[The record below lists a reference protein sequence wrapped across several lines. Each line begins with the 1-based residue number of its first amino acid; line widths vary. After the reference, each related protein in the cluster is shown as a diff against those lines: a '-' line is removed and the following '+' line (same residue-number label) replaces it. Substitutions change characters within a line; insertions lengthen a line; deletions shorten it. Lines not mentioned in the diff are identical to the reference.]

1 MKQIKILLIAVVL
14 ILGVCI
20 KFGMDSLEEQCINNQ
35 KTVDQSVEQN
45 KKSVEQNKK
54 PEEKNNTSKEKADNK
69 KPKKETTTK
78 SKSNNIN
85 SNNKNNHKTT
95 KKDTTK
101 NKDNEKADS
110 TGQECDVCGKFTPI
124 SDMCDCDGGIHHRG
138 CKHKVYNCPRCGHST
153 TTNPNSP
160 NFGCG
165 WCGYPDEDI
174 RINYCHIC
182 GKVVTGN
189 NQYGECSD
197 LCQSCGENI
206 NNSTTEDYNN
216 NHSNNNN
223 SSFDG
228 ASNDVTTN
236 QPSKGYVY
244 WTPSGK
250 SYHSRRN
257 CPTLKRS
264 KVIYE
269 EYNCPK
275 TDPCNICY

>member
-1 MKQIKILLIAVVL
+1 MKHKKLKALLITGVL
-14 ILGVCI
+14 TLGLCAGCGHDKEMNTLQEKHGNSQKLVEQHEQDKEKLI
-20 KFGMDSLEEQCINNQ
+20 EENKTSKQQTNKKNDSQD
-35 KTVDQSVEQN
+35 KTVKQ
-45 KKSVEQNKK
+45 
-54 PEEKNNTSKEKADNK
+54 EKATKKTKTNSTNK
-69 KPKKETTTK
+69 NKETVKDKTD
-78 SKSNNIN
+78 NN
-85 SNNKNNHKTT
+85 
-95 KKDTTK
+95 
-101 NKDNEKADS
+101 AS
-110 TGQECDVCGKFTPI
+110 TGQDCSVCGKFVPM
-124 SDMCDCDGGIHHRG
+124 SDMCDCNGKIHHRG

-153 TTNPNSP
+153 TANPNSP

-216 NHSNNNN
+216 NN

-250 SYHSRRN
+250 SYHSRKS

-269 EYNCPK
+269 GYNCPK